1 MTKKKRLFKLLEAAI
16 EEMESDSI
24 QEIYGNGAKIKIH
37 AMTQS
42 FSTKSIIFECVI
54 VLGETI
60 NESVLDRTL
69 ADYVVQ
75 DTLEY
80 FFPEHQIKTII
91 RWDV

>member
-1 MTKKKRLFKLLEAAI
+1 
-16 EEMESDSI
+16 MESDSI

-37 AMTQS
+37 SMTQS
-42 FSTKSIIFECVI
+42 FSTNSIIFEVVI

-75 DTLEY
+75 DVLEY
-80 FFPEHQIKTII
+80 FFPNFQIKTIV
-91 RWDV
+91 RWDS